1 MENEFLGKHVVAF
14 SARNFNQSLKD
25 GVPAGHN
32 PQSFLSA
39 LCLEPC
45 HRIELPILKEGEGLL
60 LPDNHGRKIGSDCL
74 IKIGFQLA
82 LLLFGELLKVN
93 DVDTR
98 RFQLSHQLLIDFFS
112 L

>member
-1 MENEFLGKHVVAF
+1 MVAF
-14 SARNFNQSLKD
+14 SAGNFNQSLKD
-25 GVPAGHN
+25 GIPARYN
-32 PQSFLSA
+32 TDSFLSA
-39 LCLEPC
+39 LRLEPC

-93 DVDTR
+93 DMDTR